1 MRHIIPISGKD
12 SLATALVQTTR
23 YPDLPYEF
31 LFNDVGCELPETY
44 AWLDA
49 VEAKTGWSIIRVGK
63 SLQET
68 IVSRNGFL
76 PSPKARYCTKET
88 KIEPMKA
95 WLGKD
100 QATIYYGLRADEN
113 RTGYVPVASDKITP
127 SYPLRDMGIDL
138 QGVYAICDAQ
148 GLEPP
153 SFRWER
159 LYDSVSIRMQGWE
172 GWEEKLSRTEH
183 RILFAGRSRANCF
196 FCFFQR
202 QYEFLWLYEAHW
214 QLFATARD
222 MEKAEYTFQPNF
234 RLSELDE
241 ASVRYTIFERKL
253 KEVTRYIKCK
263 FQQSLFPLEVDN
275 EIALTSCGLLCG
287 K

>member
-12 SLATALVQTTR
+12 SLATALIQTTR

-31 LFNDVGCELPETY
+31 MFNDVGCELPETY

-49 VEAKTGWSIIRVGK
+49 IEQKTGWQIQRVGK
-63 SLQET
+63 NLQE
-68 IVSRNGFL
+68 IIESRNNFL
-76 PSPKARYCTKET
+76 PSPRARYCTRES
-88 KIEPMKA
+88 KIEPMKR
-95 WLGKD
+95 WIGKEE
-100 QATIYYGLRADEN
+100 ATIYYGLRADEN
-113 RTGYVPVASDKITP
+113 RTGLVPVGDKNITV

-153 SFRWER
+153 SFKWEKIYEAVDKA
-159 LYDSVSIRMQGWE
+159 LYDYTNWQD
-172 GWEEKLSRTEH
+172 KLSRTET
-183 RILFAGRSRANCF
+183 RILFSGRSRANCF

-202 QYEFLWLYEAHW
+202 QYEFLWLFEAHPD
-214 QLFATARD
+214 LYVKARD
-222 MEKAEYTFQPNF
+222 MEKEEYTFQPNF
-234 RLSELDE
+234 RLSSLEEKDI
-241 ASVRYTIFERKL
+241 RDKIFNRKVN
-253 KEVTRYIKCK
+253 EVTKYIKGK
-263 FQQSLFPLEVDN
+263 YQQSLFPLEIDT